1 MSDHLRLS
9 GPREINLV
17 EDMENDYN
25 FSMDITVKDV
35 EYVARLARLK
45 VSAAEKEMFAGQ
57 LQSIL
62 HYIDQLAEV
71 DTSAVAPTSHA
82 LNLANVMREDRA
94 RPPDPLERERLLGNA
109 PERDGDYFR
118 VQKVIE

>member
-1 MSDHLRLS
+1 
-9 GPREINLV
+9 
-17 EDMENDYN
+17 
-25 FSMDITVKDV
+25 MDITSKDV

-62 HYIDQLAEV
+62 RYIDQLAAV

-82 LNLANVMREDRA
+82 LNQSNVMRDDRA
-94 RPPDPLERERLLGNA
+94 RPPDPLERARLLANA
-109 PERDGDYFR
+109 PDRDGDYFR